1 MRNQPEN
8 GKKKNI
14 LPLMLC
20 SCFPAFMFCVY
31 APYSLYFSNAEEF
44 PFTFS
49 DFWWI
54 PLLCFAAAALI
65 LILPGLLLKKR
76 KIYCAVLFAI
86 GFGCWL
92 QGSILFQDLG
102 TFNGLP
108 YDSSANLQHIVT
120 DAIVW
125 GLVIFVC
132 VLLACAEKGNGKVF
146 PFASAAFI
154 CFLAVTTVLLI
165 FSARDEYL
173 TKADSFVSDQDLL
186 SVSEQ
191 DNIIVIVPDMFDSS
205 YLDAILDAAPEEL
218 SPFEGFTYFRN
229 ATGCFSSTTYA
240 LGSFLSGG
248 PMLNSCADYRATLN
262 ENYTAEKLFHE
273 LVERDYN
280 IGIYTEGKF
289 IPHTLAEKTV
299 NCAGNTAG
307 IVHLP
312 RFISTLYRMTAC
324 TYAPDFFRPF
334 TWLYGNEFD
343 GLYSLKDGTA
353 EAYTTDNLVFY
364 SDLSENG
371 LRFADAPCFRLIHI
385 YGAHYPYIM
394 DENLQPTAPSYSD
407 ENAVHASRGVLKIL
421 GEYIQAL
428 KESGVY
434 DSTMIILMADHGYS
448 IEGGLTNPLLMV
460 KPFGADG
467 DFCINTAP
475 VSQADVIPTI
485 QKAIGMELSG
495 GESSLFDIPEDS
507 CRIRYFYQLYD
518 NDKNGQCR
526 LVEWQIAPE
535 GNERKYF
542 TPTDRE
548 ISSAGVISKHSDTC
562 TYCAEHG
569 LCSVDVPNSESI
581 MH

>member
-1 MRNQPEN
+1 MRKQPEN

-14 LPLMLC
+14 LPFMLC

-65 LILPGLLLKKR
+65 LCLPGLLLKKR

-86 GFGCWL
+86 GFACWL
-92 QGSILFQDLG
+92 QGSILYQDLG
-102 TFNGLP
+102 TFNGMP
-108 YDSSANLQHIVT
+108 YDLCANLEHIVVDT
-120 DAIVW
+120 IIW
-125 GLVIFVC
+125 GVIICIC
-132 VLLACAEKGNGKVF
+132 VLLACAEKGEGKIF
-146 PFASAAFI
+146 PFASAAFT
-154 CFLAVTTVLLI
+154 CFLAVTALLLI

-173 TKADSFVSDQDLL
+173 TKADSFVSDEALY
-186 SVSEQ
+186 SASEEE
-191 DNIIVIVPDMFDSS
+191 NIIVFVPDMFDSS
-205 YLDAILDAAPEEL
+205 YLDTILDAAPEEL
-218 SPFEGFTYFRN
+218 SPYKGFTYFKN
-229 ATGCFSSTTYA
+229 ATGCFGTTTYA
-240 LGSFLSGG
+240 LGSFLSGS
-248 PMLNSCADYRATLN
+248 PLLNTCADYRATLN

-273 LVERDYN
+273 LIERDYN

-289 IPHTLAEKTV
+289 IPHDLAENTV
-299 NCAGNTAG
+299 NCSGNTAG

-312 RFISTLYRMTAC
+312 RFISALYRMAAC
-324 TYAPDFFRPF
+324 TYAPDFVRPF

-343 GLYSLKDGTA
+343 GLYSLKDGETK
-353 EAYTTDNLVFY
+353 AYTTDNLAFY
-364 SDLSENG
+364 AGLAENG
-371 LRFADAPCFRLIHI
+371 LRFAGEPCFRMIHI
-385 YGAHYPYIM
+385 YGAHYPYVM

-407 ENAVHASRGVLKIL
+407 ENAVRASCGVLKIL

-428 KESGVY
+428 KDTGVY
-434 DSTMIILMADHGYS
+434 HSTMIVIMADHGYS

-467 DFCINTAP
+467 DFCVNTAP

-485 QKAIGMELSG
+485 RKAIGLQLSG
-495 GESSLFDIPEDS
+495 EEMSLFDIPEDS
-507 CRIRYFYQLYD
+507 SRIRYYYQLYG
-518 NDKNGQCR
+518 NDKNGQSR
-526 LVEWQIAPE
+526 IVEWQISPE

-542 TPTDRE
+542 IPTDRE
-548 ISSAGVISKHSDTC
+548 ISSSGVINRHSDTC

-569 LCSVDVPNSESI
+569 LCFVNAPNSESI